1 MIFKKELFD
10 LKKNCSSSRK
20 DCSKKRKATNLI
32 SGEKEHSLVIKADRT
47 KVSLV
52 SFVAYVHFFEGE
64 RAKRFAN
71 FVTRNHETRGKS
83 LDS

>member
-1 MIFKKELFD
+1 LI
-10 LKKNCSSSRK
+10 SRK
-20 DCSKKRKATNLI
+20 IVLREKTAQKRKATNLS
-32 SGEKEHSLVIKADRT
+32 SGEKEKEFRV
-47 KVSLV
+47 
-52 SFVAYVHFFEGE
+52 FVHFFEGE